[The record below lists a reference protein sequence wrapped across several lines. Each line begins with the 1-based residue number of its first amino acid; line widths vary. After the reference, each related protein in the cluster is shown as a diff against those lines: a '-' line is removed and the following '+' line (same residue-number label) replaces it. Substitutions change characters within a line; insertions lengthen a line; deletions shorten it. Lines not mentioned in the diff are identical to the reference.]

1 LEPIREG
8 QVWRLITPIF
18 FHGSPLHLLFN
29 MMMTL
34 RIGRLIEARGG
45 SRQMVVLVLVTAVLS
60 NCAQYLFPDTFIL
73 PPYRRGGGPFLGM
86 SGVVYG
92 LFGYVWLRGS
102 MDPTFGVRLPPDSIA
117 IMIGWLV
124 LCATDLIGPIAN
136 TAHVAGLVAGV
147 AFAYAELQL
156 HHRRP

>member
-1 LEPIREG
+1 
-8 QVWRLITPIF
+8 
-18 FHGSPLHLLFN
+18 
-29 MMMTL
+29 
-34 RIGRLIEARGG
+34 
-45 SRQMVVLVLVTAVLS
+45 
-60 NCAQYLFPDTFIL
+60 
-73 PPYRRGGGPFLGM
+73 M
-86 SGVVYG
+86 SGVLYG